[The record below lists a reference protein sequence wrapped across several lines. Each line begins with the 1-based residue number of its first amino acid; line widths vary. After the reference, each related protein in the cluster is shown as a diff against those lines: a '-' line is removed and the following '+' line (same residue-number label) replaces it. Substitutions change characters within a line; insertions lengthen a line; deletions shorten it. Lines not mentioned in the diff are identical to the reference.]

1 MTGEHHV
8 NLMVPPRTVR
18 RPILALAVS
27 VWVLVGSVM
36 FLWFQEFE
44 LEHRV
49 DRIGARLEQHINK
62 AHQGRELRPAPPH
75 GDGAGVRLGW

>member
-36 FLWFQEFE
+36 FLWFQEFK

>member
-8 NLMVPPRTVR
+8 NLVVVPRTVR

-49 DRIGARLEQHINK
+49 DRTVARLEQHINK
-62 AHQGRELRPAPPH
+62 ARQGHELRPAPPH

>member
-62 AHQGRELRPAPPH
+62 AHQERESRPAPPH